1 MPIYEYRCRDCGH
14 QDSDLESIKAP
25 RLKKCPECGKRAF
38 ERLVSASAFH
48 LKGGG
53 WYETDF
59 KNKPKPPAD
68 KGEKPADK
76 DGKGEGKKGEKT
88 SDADKGASD
97 SSSSSK
103 PAKSGESSPSKS
115 KGDSK

>member
-59 KNKPKPPAD
+59 KNKPKPAD
-68 KGEKPADK
+68 NKGEKSADK
-76 DGKGEGKKGEKT
+76 DGKGEGKKSEKT
-88 SDADKGASD
+88 SDAKSASD